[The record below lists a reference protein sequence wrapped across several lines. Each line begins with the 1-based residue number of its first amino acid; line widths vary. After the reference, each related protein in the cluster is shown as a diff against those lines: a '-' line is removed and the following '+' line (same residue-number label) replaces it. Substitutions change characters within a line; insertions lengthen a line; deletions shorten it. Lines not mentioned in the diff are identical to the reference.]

1 MYEYVLSEDIL
12 NFGYDEFGNTHG
24 IPRYTALKPIKLKWS
39 IPESVWNHLFLIN
52 ILYELIF

>member
-1 MYEYVLSEDIL
+1 MYEYVLSEDIM

-39 IPESVWNHLFLIN
+39 IPESV
-52 ILYELIF
+52 